1 MGMVSSCFPITIE
14 ALLRDAGFSTFPKL
28 VLGRIEADFLQ
39 LKGHVAAFFKLN
51 SRSYRAK
58 KVQAFFFSFE
68 EQNI

>member
-1 MGMVSSCFPITIE
+1 M
-14 ALLRDAGFSTFPKL
+14 RDAGFSTFPKL

-58 KVQAFFFSFE
+58 KVQAFFFFRRTE
-68 EQNI
+68 HLALDLARAP